1 MNPTPQ
7 DCVVTGGHGSDDF
20 SLRPFKKV
28 FLLLGGL
35 SLCLPLYAQSP
46 SGQDWSATR
55 SVSGQ
60 FIISGIT
67 GFSPL
72 AHSPQMIADTNLVR
86 LEPAT
91 LSVTAERIK
100 RSLWR
105 DLGVTDPAG
114 QEKFFLVLHRADSLA
129 DEVTISAVPFGRRWN
144 YRIELPDVLPLS
156 RFARALTG
164 ALLLDYANQHADPS
178 QPAPEIPDWL
188 VDGLA
193 QRLLASEAQNL
204 ILSSPAAAVDG
215 LAQVRTVENQRG
227 MDPLADAR
235 RILKNAS
242 ALSFEQMSW
251 PTESQTDGDDGGVYL
266 ASAEVFADALLNL
279 KDGPAGLR
287 ALLEK
292 LPACENWQTAFQ
304 SAFQPDF
311 PRPLDL
317 EKWWAVQ
324 EVDFVAR
331 DFGPAW
337 TPEVSR
343 EKLDEILS
351 VPVAVREDSNA
362 LPSHAEISM
371 QAVIRNFD
379 SEQQTSILEL
389 KLRDLEATEL
399 RLAVPLADLAD
410 AYRLALAAYLGE
422 RSDLPVL
429 RPAPRESVD
438 SRRTS
443 ASSTLKKLDALDHLR
458 LRVESAVKPDVLQ
471 PRPF

>member
-1 MNPTPQ
+1 MSPTPQ
-7 DCVVTGGHGSDDF
+7 PCVVTQVQEADD
-20 SLRPFKKV
+20 SPLRPFKKII
-28 FLLLGGL
+28 LLLGGWL
-35 SLCLPLYAQSP
+35 LALPLCAQSP
-46 SGQDWSATR
+46 SSLDLSATR

-72 AHSPQMIADTNLVR
+72 AHSQQMIADTNLVR

-100 RSLWR
+100 RLLWR
-105 DLGVTDPAG
+105 DLGVTDRAG
-114 QEKFFLVLHRADSLA
+114 QEKFFLVLHPADSLA
-129 DEVTISAVPFGRRWN
+129 DEVTISALPFGRRWN
-144 YRIELPDVLPLS
+144 YRIELPDVLPQG
-156 RFARALTG
+156 RFTRALTG
-164 ALLLDYANQHADPS
+164 ALLLEYANQHADSSPH
-178 QPAPEIPDWL
+178 ALEIPDWL

-193 QRLLASEAQNL
+193 QRLLADDTRNL
-204 ILSSPAAAVDG
+204 ILSAPGAAVDG
-215 LAQVRTVENQRG
+215 LVQVRTAATQRG
-227 MDPLADAR
+227 LDPLADAR
-235 RILKNAS
+235 KILKNAP

-251 PTESQTDGDDGGVYL
+251 PTEAQTDGDDGGVYL
-266 ASAEVFADALLNL
+266 ASTEVFVNALLNL

-324 EVDFVAR
+324 VVDFVAR
-331 DFGPAW
+331 DSGPAW
-337 TPEVSR
+337 TPAVSR
-343 EKLDEILS
+343 EKLDQILS
-351 VPVAVREDSNA
+351 VPVAVRYDSNA

-371 QAVIRNFD
+371 QTVIRNFD
-379 SEQQTSILEL
+379 PEQQASILEL

-399 RLAVPLADLAD
+399 RLAVPLASLAD
-410 AYRLALAAYLGE
+410 GYRTALASYLGE
-422 RSDLPVL
+422 RSDLPEL
-429 RPAPRESVD
+429 RLPRQAPVS

-443 ASSTLKKLDALDHLR
+443 ASSTLKKLDELDNLR

-471 PRPF
+471 PRLF